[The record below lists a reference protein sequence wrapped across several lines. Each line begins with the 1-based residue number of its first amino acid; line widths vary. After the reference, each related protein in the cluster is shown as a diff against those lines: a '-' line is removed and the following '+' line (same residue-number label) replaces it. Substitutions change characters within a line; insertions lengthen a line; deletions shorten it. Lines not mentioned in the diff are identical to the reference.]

1 MKQKLHEYLFKL
13 NLLNANEIEHSLSL
27 FEEFKLK
34 KDHYFIVEQEIC
46 DKVAFIASGGLRAFS
61 TNPDGNENITCFKF
75 ENQFVTS
82 YESLALQQPS
92 KKNIQAI
99 ENCHLLVIDF
109 SKLNQLTEAVPSW
122 KFISNLIMEQE
133 FMNKEDY
140 LLNLNNKSAKEK
152 YLHVITQ
159 SPEIVKR
166 VQTSHLASYLGITP
180 RTLTRVKREILQPA
194 L

>member
-1 MKQKLHEYLFKL
+1 MKQKLQEYLFKL
-13 NLLNANEIEHSLSL
+13 NLLNANEIEYSLSL
-27 FEEFKLK
+27 FEELKLK
-34 KDHYFIVEQEIC
+34 RDHYFIIEEEIC
-46 DKVAFIASGGLRAFS
+46 DKVAFIASGGVRAFS

-82 YESLALQQPS
+82 YESLALQQHS

-99 ENCHLLVIDF
+99 ENCHLLVIGF
-109 SKLNQLTEAVPSW
+109 NKLNQLTEAVPSW
-122 KFISNLIMEQE
+122 EFISKMIMEQE

-180 RTLTRVKREILQPA
+180 RTLTRVKREILQPV